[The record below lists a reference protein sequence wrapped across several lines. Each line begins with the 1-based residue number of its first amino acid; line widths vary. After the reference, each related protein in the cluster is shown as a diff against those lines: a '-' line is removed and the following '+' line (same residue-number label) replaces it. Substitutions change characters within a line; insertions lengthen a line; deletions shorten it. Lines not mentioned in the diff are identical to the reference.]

1 MYAVFAELY
10 LTAYVGPFA
19 SMEEVEAHLEFC
31 RARGD
36 AAEYRGTVPVPPEDP
51 MLLLTPGEDRA
62 WVPPRIV

>member
-1 MYAVFAELY
+1 
-10 LTAYVGPFA
+10 
-19 SMEEVEAHLEFC
+19 MEEVEAHLEFC

-62 WVPPRIV
+62 WVLPRIV